1 MQQRS
6 AMILTKLFLASSNP
20 GKLREYVEL
29 ARGTAVT
36 IELLPR
42 FGEFPSFDESAPTFA
57 ENSAGKA
64 LHYSRFTDGAVLADD
79 SGLVVPVLNGA
90 PGVHSARYA
99 GPGATDPDRV
109 QKLLREMRGKEGAA
123 RRARFVCVT
132 AVARAGRAIAVV
144 SDLARG
150 VITEAP
156 RGAGGFGYD
165 PVFLFAELGRTYAEL
180 TPAEKNAYSHR
191 GKSFS
196 KLLYMITQENIAPS
210 PGAEA
215 SNPPRVK

>member
-1 MQQRS
+1 MPPREPLK
-6 AMILTKLFLASSNP
+6 ITKLFLASSNP

-29 ARGTAVT
+29 ARGSGVT

-42 FGEFPSFDESAPTFA
+42 FREFPSFEESAPTFA

-64 LHYSRFTDGAVLADD
+64 LHYSRFTDEAMLADD
-79 SGLVVPVLNGA
+79 SGLVVPALGGA

-99 GPGATDPDRV
+99 GPGASDADRL
-109 QKLLREMRGKEGAA
+109 QKLLREMRGAVGAQ
-123 RRARFVCVT
+123 RQARFVCVT

-144 SDLARG
+144 SDLAGG
-150 VITEAP
+150 VITDEP

-165 PVFLFAELGRTYAEL
+165 PVFLFEALGRTYAEL
-180 TPAEKNAYSHR
+180 TPDEKNAYSHR

-196 KLLYMITQENIAPS
+196 KLLYMIAPGNVAPS
-210 PGAEA
+210 
-215 SNPPRVK
+215 